1 MIHNEPIMEEPQE
14 VALKISQREIRLA
27 ILNDYVVY
35 LHETK
40 IYLSINDNDPVS
52 FSQVASCDNSEK
64 WLNATKE
71 EINSIEHNNIW
82 DLVELLKDCKR
93 VGCKWVFKTK
103 RDSHDNLE
111 SYKARLVIKGFTQ
124 KDDIDYKETF
134 SPVSGKEKTN
144 L

>member
-1 MIHNEPIMEEPQE
+1 M
-14 VALKISQREIRLA
+14 
-27 ILNDYVVY
+27 
-35 LHETK
+35 
-40 IYLSINDNDPVS
+40 
-52 FSQVASCDNSEK
+52 
-64 WLNATKE
+64 
-71 EINSIEHNNIW
+71 
-82 DLVELLKDCKR
+82 LKDCKR